1 MDLDYTKRAG
11 AAYGST
17 ETTQREPGLYTGLD
31 YTKRARAAYGSKLHK
46 ESQGCMWV
54 YWDYTKR
61 TGAVYGSGLYKESQ
75 NSHLNFHT
83 APVLWTLR
91 SQKP

>member
-54 YWDYTKR
+54 Y
-61 TGAVYGSGLYKESQ
+61 
-75 NSHLNFHT
+75 
-83 APVLWTLR
+83 
-91 SQKP
+91 